1 MNEPHNIVLT
11 YNFAHGLLKSHF
23 DIELARPLGKGEL
36 WGHIHRQCNHTEE
49 TKRIGTVVA
58 SKSRQGN
65 HTLLLLPHAKYVYLH
80 RLVPTDP
87 GLLPTVFK
95 CFQFFQTGSDLELDS
110 GKAWE

>member
-11 YNFAHGLLKSHF
+11 YNFAHGLLESHF

-36 WGHIHRQCNHTEE
+36 WGHIHRQRNHTEE

-65 HTLLLLPHAKYVYLH
+65 HTPLLLPHAKYVYLH